1 MRTVGALSAA
11 DGDAY
16 TESMRRCLFVVV
28 VLVACTGARRELA
41 LQPLDGSAVRATAH
55 LAEVFGKSGWVITA
69 RMEVDDPAGRALR
82 GALVEGRCASVG
94 NYVDTIQI
102 SSVTGHLGGASPTTL
117 AALEGTHAVAL
128 FAEGGSSG
136 DAPREPIACRD
147 L

>member
-1 MRTVGALSAA
+1 MRTVGAPSAA

-16 TESMRRCLFVVV
+16 TEVMRRCLFVVV

-55 LAEVFGKSGWVITA
+55 LEEVFGKSGWVITA
-69 RMEVDDPAGRALR
+69 RMEVDDPAGRTLV

-94 NYVDTIQI
+94 RFVDTLQI
-102 SSVTGHLGGASPTTL
+102 SSVTGHLRGSSPTTI

-128 FAEGGSSG
+128 LAEAGFSE
-136 DAPREPIACRD
+136 DAPRDPIACRD